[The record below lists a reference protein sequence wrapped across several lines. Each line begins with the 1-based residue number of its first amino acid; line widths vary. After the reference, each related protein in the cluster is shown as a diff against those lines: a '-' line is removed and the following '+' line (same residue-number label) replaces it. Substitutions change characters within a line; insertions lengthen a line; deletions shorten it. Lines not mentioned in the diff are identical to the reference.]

1 MTKSQLCYY
10 MDSVTKNTPIL
21 LKENEN
27 IKILRI
33 DEIVDEEDWYVND
46 NIVTSWEHKEI
57 ADCDNIQI
65 WTSNEWQN
73 NKRLVR
79 HKTEKNIYRI
89 RTKHAVVDVTEDH
102 SLIGVDR
109 EIMKPRDLE
118 IGEELLHNFMNFNE
132 PQITYD
138 EIINKIYN
146 IEPETLR
153 EKEMFVKGFFL
164 GDGSSGI
171 YRYNT
176 IKYCWHLNNLD
187 FNLIQKLQR
196 FCKDIWNK
204 INFKIYDVR
213 ETSQV
218 YRISVGRKYLALE
231 FEKLYTKDKEKRIPN
246 EILNES
252 LENRKWFFIGFY
264 AADGHKKHKYKNIS
278 LTQKHKITI
287 SGLNYLC
294 QSLGLKTYIGIR
306 DDKFNVFNLNTVNN
320 MSDKK
325 VHKIINIGK
334 QNDYVY
340 DIETETH
347 DFNCGF
353 PLIVHNTDSY

>member
-1 MTKSQLCYY
+1 MNKSQLCYY

-46 NIVTSWEHKEI
+46 NIVTSWGHKEI

-65 WTSNEWQN
+65 WKSNGWEN
-73 NKRLVR
+73 IKKLVR

-102 SLIGVDR
+102 SLISVNR
-109 EIMKPRDLE
+109 EIMKPCDLE

-146 IEPETLR
+146 IEPETLI

-171 YRYNT
+171 YRYDK
-176 IKYCWHLNNLD
+176 IKYCWHLNNLGSD
-187 FNLIQKLQR
+187 LIQKLQR
-196 FCKDIWNK
+196 FCKDIWNNK
-204 INFKIYDVR
+204 NFK
-213 ETSQV
+213 
-218 YRISVGRKYLALE
+218 
-231 FEKLYTKDKEKRIPN
+231 
-246 EILNES
+246 
-252 LENRKWFFIGFY
+252 
-264 AADGHKKHKYKNIS
+264 
-278 LTQKHKITI
+278 
-287 SGLNYLC
+287 
-294 QSLGLKTYIGIR
+294 
-306 DDKFNVFNLNTVNN
+306 
-320 MSDKK
+320 
-325 VHKIINIGK
+325 
-334 QNDYVY
+334 
-340 DIETETH
+340 
-347 DFNCGF
+347 
-353 PLIVHNTDSY
+353 